1 MLVLSQKLI
10 QKICPISNQ
19 MKNVKV
25 RWRVKRRKKLQRRA
39 ARSKVTVNHLNQS
52 QQLKL
57 QKMSTSAPKAKK
69 KSNLSWESKKFQPP
83 QCDVPDIS
91 LKLKVNNR
99 LKTTKAP
106 TDFFNPFC
114 DNNFFVQICQ
124 ETNF

>member
-1 MLVLSQKLI
+1 MSHFESNEERESEVESETEEEVAEEGSSTESDSESLES
-10 QKICPISNQ
+10 ISTA
-19 MKNVKV
+19 KP
-25 RWRVKRRKKLQRRA
+25 
-39 ARSKVTVNHLNQS
+39 SKQ
-52 QQLKL
+52 
-57 QKMSTSAPKAKK
+57 STSAPKAKK